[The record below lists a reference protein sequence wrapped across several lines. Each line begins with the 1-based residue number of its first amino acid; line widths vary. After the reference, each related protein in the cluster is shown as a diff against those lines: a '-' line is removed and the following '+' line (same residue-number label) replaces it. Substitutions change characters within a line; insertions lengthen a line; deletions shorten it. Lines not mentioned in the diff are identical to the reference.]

1 LQKLTEK
8 NIRFLNINGD
18 LNSGESMREFLKILE
33 EEFKVIKIEDEISA
47 KYEVADILRK
57 HPKDVIIF
65 ENIRDSKMKIISGIC
80 NTREKIAR
88 GISCKVPEITKK
100 IMDATSNPIP
110 IQRLESVKENFNT
123 QKEPDLCQIQVPTYY
138 KKDGGA
144 YITAGVVIAKDPETG
159 VRNASIHRL
168 LVNSKKRLGIR
179 IVPRNLYT
187 YYKKAEEMDK
197 SLEVAIAI
205 GMHPATLLATT
216 TSVPITTDE
225 LEVANNFHNGNM
237 KLIQCENVNLEVP
250 DAEIIMEG
258 KLLPHVREPEGPF
271 VDLTDTYDVIRNEPV
286 IEIEKIHY
294 KENPY
299 FHAIMPAGF
308 EHRLLQGLPQEP
320 RIYTAVLNTVPT
332 VQNVVLTEG
341 GCCWLHAAV
350 SIKKQT
356 QGDGKNVL
364 MAALAA
370 HPSLKHAIVVDEDVN
385 IFDAEDIE
393 YAIATRVKGDEDI
406 MIVPGARGSS
416 LDPCATPDGTTTK
429 VGVDATKPLD
439 KKEKFERVSFSE

>member
-1 LQKLTEK
+1 
-8 NIRFLNINGD
+8 
-18 LNSGESMREFLKILE
+18 MREFLKVLE
-33 EEFKVIKIEDEISA
+33 NEFKIIKIEDEVST
-47 KYEVADILRK
+47 KYEVAKVLRE

-65 ENIRDSKMKIISGIC
+65 ENVKGCDMKIISGIC
-80 NTREKIAR
+80 NTRDKIAR
-88 GISCKVPEITKK
+88 GISVTVPEITKK
-100 IMDATSNPIP
+100 IMKATENPIP
-110 IQRLESVKENFNT
+110 IENIESVKKSFNT
-123 QKEPDLCQIQVPTYY
+123 QKEPDLGGIPVPTYY

-144 YITAGVVIAKDPETG
+144 YITAGVIIAKDPETG
-159 VRNASIHRL
+159 IRNASIHRM
-168 LVNSKKRLGIR
+168 LVNSKNKLGIR

-197 SLEVAIAI
+197 PLEIAIAI

-225 LEVANNFHNGNM
+225 LEVANNFHDGNM
-237 KLIQCENVNLEVP
+237 KLVKCENVDLEVP

-258 KLLPHVREPEGPF
+258 KILPHEREPEGPF
-271 VDLTDTYDVIRNEPV
+271 VDLTDTYDVVRNEPV
-286 IEIEKIHY
+286 IELDKIHY
-294 KENPY
+294 KDDPFY
-299 FHAIMPAGF
+299 HAIMPAGF

-320 RIYTAVLNTVPT
+320 RIYNAVLNTVPT

-370 HPSLKHAIVVDEDVN
+370 HPSLKHAIVVDEDID
-385 IFDAEDIE
+385 IFNPEDLE

>member
-1 LQKLTEK
+1 
-8 NIRFLNINGD
+8 
-18 LNSGESMREFLKILE
+18 MREFLDVLE
-33 EEFKVIKIEDEISA
+33 NEFKVIKIEKEIST
-47 KYEVADILRK
+47 KYEVAKVLRE
-57 HPKDVIIF
+57 HPKDAIIF
-65 ENIRDSKMKIISGIC
+65 ENIKDSKMRIISGIC
-80 NTREKIAR
+80 NTRDKIAR
-88 GISCKVPEITKK
+88 GIGVNVPEITKK
-100 IMDATSNPIP
+100 IMEATGNPIKVEN
-110 IQRLESVKENFNT
+110 IESVKTNYIT
-123 QKEPDLCQIQVPTYY
+123 QKEPNLTEIPIPTYY
-138 KKDGGA
+138 QKDGGA
-144 YITAGVVIAKDPETG
+144 YITAGVIIAKDPETG
-159 VRNASIHRL
+159 IRNASIHRM
-168 LVNSKKRLGIR
+168 LVSGKNRLGVR

-197 SLEVAIAI
+197 PLEIAIAI

-237 KLIQCENVNLEVP
+237 KLIECENVDLQVP
-250 DAEIIMEG
+250 NAEIIMEG
-258 KLLPHVREPEGPF
+258 KLLPHIREPEGPF

-286 IEIEKIHY
+286 IEIDKIHY
-294 KENPY
+294 KDNPY
-299 FHAIMPAGF
+299 YHAIMPAGF

-320 RIYTAVLNTVPT
+320 RIYNAVLNTVPT

-356 QGDGKNVL
+356 QGDGKNVI

-370 HPSLKHAIVVDEDVN
+370 HPSLKHAIVVDEDID
-385 IFDAEDIE
+385 IFNPEDLE

>member
-1 LQKLTEK
+1 
-8 NIRFLNINGD
+8 
-18 LNSGESMREFLKILE
+18 MREFLNRVLE
-33 EEFKVIKIEDEISA
+33 EDFKVIKIEKEVSA
-47 KYEVADILRK
+47 EYEVAKILRE
-57 HPKDVIIF
+57 HPKDVLIF
-65 ENIRDSKMKIISGIC
+65 ENVKDYDMKIISGIC
-80 NTREKIAR
+80 NTRDKIAR
-88 GISCKVPEITKK
+88 GISVTVPEITKR
-100 IMDATSNPIP
+100 IMKATENPMPVKNVENI
-110 IQRLESVKENFNT
+110 KENFNT
-123 QKEPDLCQIQVPTYY
+123 QKEPDLSKIPVPTYY

-144 YITAGVVIAKDPETG
+144 YMTAGVVIAKDPETG
-159 VRNASIHRL
+159 IRNASIHRM
-168 LVNSKKRLGIR
+168 LVSGKDKLGIR

-197 SLEVAIAI
+197 PLDIAIAI

-237 KLIQCENVNLEVP
+237 KLIKCESVDLDVP

-258 KLLPHVREPEGPF
+258 KILPHEREPEGPF
-271 VDLTDTYDVIRNEPV
+271 VDLTDTYDVVRDEP
-286 IEIEKIHY
+286 IIKLNKIHY
-294 KENPY
+294 KKDPFY
-299 FHAIMPAGF
+299 HAIMPAGF

-320 RIYTAVLNTVPT
+320 RIYNAVLNTVPT

-370 HPSLKHAIVVDEDVN
+370 HPSLKHAIVVDEDVD
-385 IFDAEDIE
+385 IFDPEDLE
-393 YAIATRVKGDEDI
+393 YAIATRVKGDDDI

-416 LDPCATPDGTTTK
+416 LDPCAKPDGTTTK
-429 VGVDATKPLD
+429 IGVDATKPLD
-439 KKEKFERVSFSE
+439 KLEKFERVSFSE

>member
-1 LQKLTEK
+1 
-8 NIRFLNINGD
+8 
-18 LNSGESMREFLKILE
+18 MREFLGILE
-33 EEFKVIKIEDEISA
+33 GEFNVIKIEDEIST
-47 KYEVADILRK
+47 KYEVAKVLRDR
-57 HPKDVIIF
+57 PKDVIIF
-65 ENIRDSKMKIISGIC
+65 ENIKESDMKIISGIC

-88 GISCKVPEITKK
+88 GISVTVPQITKK
-100 IMDATSNPIP
+100 IMEATGNPIKVEK
-110 IQRLESVKENFNT
+110 IESVKNSYIT
-123 QKEPDLCQIQVPTYY
+123 QKEPDLSQIPVPTYY
-138 KKDGGA
+138 RKDGGA

-159 VRNASIHRL
+159 IRNASIHRM
-168 LVNSKKRLGIR
+168 LVNSKNRLGIR

-197 SLEVAIAI
+197 TLEVAIAI

-237 KLIQCENVNLEVP
+237 KLIECETVDLEVP
-250 DAEIIMEG
+250 EAEIIMEG

-271 VDLTDTYDVIRNEPV
+271 VDLTDTYDVIRNEPI
-286 IEIEKIHY
+286 IEIDKIHY

-299 FHAIMPAGF
+299 YHAIMPAGF

-320 RIYTAVLNTVPT
+320 RIYNAVLNTVPT

-356 QGDGKNVL
+356 QGDGKNVI

-370 HPSLKHAIVVDEDVN
+370 HPSLKHAIVVDEDID
-385 IFDAEDIE
+385 IFNPEDLE